1 MNGASPPSSSTAS
14 TGGRLRL
21 VARQLLDVL
30 KRVPIQPIRAEHALS
45 EPPQALGTLCIAQRG
60 DLGGRGG
67 AQNRM
72 FHDPWVAPERDE
84 NRIGERMLGVVR
96 RVALVTCQSAH
107 VPDVRPVATPR
118 EKQLTLLAAVL
129 GSSVVFLDATVTS
142 VALPAIR
149 GDLGGGL
156 AGQQWVTN
164 AYLLA
169 LSSLL
174 LIGGSLGDVLG
185 QKRVFL
191 VGVAGFGLT
200 SALCAVASSIPELC
214 VFRSMQGVCAALVTP
229 TALAVI
235 IHVFAEDERARAI
248 GTWTALSSI
257 VGVIGPFIG
266 GLLIAAGSWRLIFL
280 LNAPLVLV
288 TVTIARGVPESA
300 NAGIGGRL
308 DFPGALLAALAL
320 SGVVFAVTEEPARG
334 WSTLVIGSL
343 AAGILGATAFVA
355 HEARARAP
363 MLPLNLFRERNF
375 TIGNLATLTAYLG
388 LGGVIFL
395 LPVFL
400 QEVSGYSPVQAGL
413 ALLPVTSLMI
423 VLSRRFGA
431 LADRIGSRV
440 LISLGALVAG
450 CGLLLLARVDQR
462 ADYVSEIL
470 PALLVF
476 GLGLAM
482 LVAPLTSTVLGA
494 VEEDHAGVAAAVNTT
509 LSRIAQ
515 LFAVAVLGAVVSL
528 AFASR
533 VDATLRQ
540 SATDPAGRQAI
551 SLAKR
556 QPLGAASLE
565 GVRPGE
571 RLLLRAA
578 FDDAAV
584 HAFRVADTIAAILVA
599 SGGLIAFAGI
609 RNPRRSVAAELCP
622 AGALCGASQEL
633 VHARHDRRSDRGFV
647 DHTVEIPSPEVAP

>member
-1 MNGASPPSSSTAS
+1 MIDIPP
-14 TGGRLRL
+14 
-21 VARQLLDVL
+21 
-30 KRVPIQPIRAEHALS
+30 I
-45 EPPQALGTLCIAQRG
+45 
-60 DLGGRGG
+60 
-67 AQNRM
+67 
-72 FHDPWVAPERDE
+72 
-84 NRIGERMLGVVR
+84 
-96 RVALVTCQSAH
+96 
-107 VPDVRPVATPR
+107 ATPR

-129 GSSVVFLDATVTS
+129 GTSVVFLDATVTS

-164 AYLLA
+164 AYLLTLA
-169 LSSLL
+169 SLL
-174 LIGGSLGDVLG
+174 LMGGSLGDVLG

-191 VGVAGFGLT
+191 VGVAGFGIT

-214 VFRSMQGVCAALVTP
+214 VFRAMQGMSAALVTP
-229 TALAVI
+229 TALGLIV
-235 IHVFAEDERARAI
+235 HVFPEDERARAI

-266 GLLIAAGSWRLIFL
+266 GVLIAAGSWRLIFL

-288 TVTIARGVPESA
+288 TVTLIARGVPQDASA
-300 NAGIGGRL
+300 GSAGRL

-320 SGVVFAVTEEPARG
+320 SGSVFAVTEEPAHG
-334 WSTLVIGSL
+334 WSTLVIDSL
-343 AAGILGATAFVA
+343 AAGILGAMAFIA
-355 HEARARAP
+355 HEAQARAP
-363 MLPLNLFRERNF
+363 MLPLSLFRERNF
-375 TIGNLATLTAYLG
+375 TIGNLTTLTAYLG

-440 LISLGALVAG
+440 LIGVGALVAS
-450 CGLLLLARVDQR
+450 CGLLLLVRIDQR
-462 ADYVSEIL
+462 ADYLSEVL
-470 PALLVF
+470 PALLMF

-482 LVAPLTSTVLGA
+482 LVAPLTATVLGA

-509 LSRIAQ
+509 LSRVAQ

-533 VDATLRQ
+533 VDATLRPNALGPG
-540 SATDPAGRQAI
+540 SRAAIGR
-551 SLAKR
+551 AKR
-556 QPLGAASLE
+556 QPLGSPSLV
-565 GVRPGE
+565 GVPAGE
-571 RLLLRAA
+571 RVLLRATFENA
-578 FDDAAV
+578 SV
-584 HAFRVADTIAAILVA
+584 HAFRVADAIAAVLVA
-599 SGGLIAFAGI
+599 SGGLIALAGI
-609 RNPRRSVAAELCP
+609 RNPRRRVAAELCP

-633 VHARHDRRSDRGFV
+633 LSSGQ
-647 DHTVEIPSPEVAP
+647 S

>member
-1 MNGASPPSSSTAS
+1 MI
-14 TGGRLRL
+14 
-21 VARQLLDVL
+21 D
-30 KRVPIQPIRAEHALS
+30 IRA
-45 EPPQALGTLCIAQRG
+45 IA
-60 DLGGRGG
+60 
-67 AQNRM
+67 
-72 FHDPWVAPERDE
+72 
-84 NRIGERMLGVVR
+84 
-96 RVALVTCQSAH
+96 TS
-107 VPDVRPVATPR
+107 R

-129 GSSVVFLDATVTS
+129 GTSVVFLDATVTS

-169 LSSLL
+169 LGSLL

-200 SALCAVASSIPELC
+200 STLCAVASSIPELC

-229 TALAVI
+229 SALAVI
-235 IHVFAEDERARAI
+235 IHVFPEDERARAI

-257 VGVIGPFIG
+257 VGVIGPFVG
-266 GLLIAAGSWRLIFL
+266 GVLIAAGSWRLIFL

-288 TVTIARGVPESA
+288 TVTLIARGVPPSA
-300 NAGIGGRL
+300 SAGIGGRL
-308 DFPGALLAALAL
+308 DFLGAILAAVAL
-320 SGVVFAVTEEPARG
+320 SGSVFAVTEEPARG

-343 AAGILGATAFVA
+343 AVGVLGAMAFIV

-363 MLPLNLFRERNF
+363 MLPLSLFRERNF
-375 TIGNLATLTAYLG
+375 AIGNVATLTAYLG

-440 LISLGALVAG
+440 LISLGALVAA
-450 CGLLLLARVDQR
+450 CGLLLLVRVDQR
-462 ADYVSEIL
+462 AEYVSQVL

-482 LVAPLTSTVLGA
+482 LVAPLTATVLGA
-494 VEEDHAGVAAAVNTT
+494 VEEDHAGIAAAVNTT
-509 LSRIAQ
+509 LSRVAQ
-515 LFAVAVLGAVVSL
+515 LFAVAVLGAVVSIV
-528 AFASR
+528 FAGR

-540 SATDPAGRQAI
+540 TALSPGGRAAI
-551 SLAKR
+551 NHAKR
-556 QPLGAASLE
+556 QPLGSPSLT
-565 GVRPGE
+565 GVPPGE
-571 RLLLRAA
+571 RVLLRAT
-578 FDDAAV
+578 FEDSSV
-584 HAFRVADTIAAILVA
+584 HAFRVADTIAAVLVA
-599 SGGLIAFAGI
+599 CGGLIALAGI
-609 RNPRRSVAAELCP
+609 RNPRRRVAAELCP

-633 VHARHDRRSDRGFV
+633 IS
-647 DHTVEIPSPEVAP
+647 T

>member
-1 MNGASPPSSSTAS
+1 VTVKWPAEVSGA
-14 TGGRLRL
+14 L
-21 VARQLLDVL
+21 
-30 KRVPIQPIRAEHALS
+30 
-45 EPPQALGTLCIAQRG
+45 
-60 DLGGRGG
+60 
-67 AQNRM
+67 
-72 FHDPWVAPERDE
+72 
-84 NRIGERMLGVVR
+84 
-96 RVALVTCQSAH
+96 TCQSAH
-107 VPDVRPVATPR
+107 VPDVRPVATSR

-129 GSSVVFLDATVTS
+129 GTSVVFLDATVTS

-156 AGQQWVTN
+156 VGQQWVTN

-169 LSSLL
+169 LGSLL

-191 VGVAGFGLT
+191 VGVGGFGLA

-229 TALAVI
+229 SSLAVI
-235 IHVFAEDERARAI
+235 VHVFPEDERATAI

-257 VGVIGPFIG
+257 VGVIGPFVG
-266 GLLIAAGSWRLIFL
+266 GVLIAAGSWRLIFV

-288 TVTIARGVPESA
+288 TVTLIARGVPGG
-300 NAGIGGRL
+300 AGAGGRL
-308 DFPGALLAALAL
+308 DFLGALLAALAL
-320 SGVVFAVTEEPARG
+320 SGSVFAVTEEPTRG

-343 AAGILGATAFVA
+343 AVGILGAMVFIA

-363 MLPLNLFRERNF
+363 MLPLSLFRERNF
-375 TIGNLATLTAYLG
+375 TIGNVATLTAYLG

-400 QEVSGYSPVQAGL
+400 QEVGGYSPIQAGL

-431 LADRIGSRV
+431 LADRIGPWV

-450 CGLLLLARVDQR
+450 CGLLLLVRVDQR
-462 ADYVSEIL
+462 ADYISEVL

-482 LVAPLTSTVLGA
+482 LVAPLTATVLGA

-509 LSRIAQ
+509 LSRVAQ
-515 LFAVAVLGAVVSL
+515 LFAVAVLGAIVSI

-540 SATDPAGRQAI
+540 TALDPAGRAAI
-551 SLAKR
+551 TRAKR
-556 QPLGAASLE
+556 QPLGSPSLI
-565 GVRPGE
+565 GVPPGE
-571 RLLLRAA
+571 RILLGAT
-578 FDDAAV
+578 FEDASV
-584 HAFRVADTIAAILVA
+584 HAFRVADTIAALLVA
-599 SGGLIAFAGI
+599 SGGLIALAGI
-609 RNPRRSVAAELCP
+609 RNPRRRVAAELCP
-622 AGALCGASQEL
+622 AGALC
-633 VHARHDRRSDRGFV
+633 
-647 DHTVEIPSPEVAP
+647 

>member
-1 MNGASPPSSSTAS
+1 
-14 TGGRLRL
+14 
-21 VARQLLDVL
+21 
-30 KRVPIQPIRAEHALS
+30 
-45 EPPQALGTLCIAQRG
+45 
-60 DLGGRGG
+60 
-67 AQNRM
+67 
-72 FHDPWVAPERDE
+72 
-84 NRIGERMLGVVR
+84 
-96 RVALVTCQSAH
+96 
-107 VPDVRPVATPR
+107 VATPR

-129 GSSVVFLDATVTS
+129 GTSVVFLDATVTS

-169 LSSLL
+169 LASLL
-174 LIGGSLGDVLG
+174 LVGGSLGDVLG

-191 VGVAGFGLT
+191 VGVAGFGLA
-200 SALCAVASSIPELC
+200 SALCAVASSIAELC

-235 IHVFAEDERARAI
+235 IHVFPEEERARAI

-266 GLLIAAGSWRLIFL
+266 GVLIAAGSWRLIFV

-288 TVTIARGVPESA
+288 TVTLIARGMPGNAS
-300 NAGIGGRL
+300 AGIGGRL
-308 DFPGALLAALAL
+308 DFLGAFLAAVAL
-320 SGVVFAVTEEPARG
+320 SGSVFAVTEQPVRG
-334 WSTLVIGSL
+334 WSVLVVGSL
-343 AAGILGATAFVA
+343 AAGALGAMAFVA

-363 MLPLNLFRERNF
+363 MLPLGLFRERNF
-375 TIGNLATLTAYLG
+375 TMGNLTTFTSYLG

-413 ALLPVTSLMI
+413 ALLPVTSLTI
-423 VLSRRFGA
+423 LLSRRFGA

-450 CGLLLLARVDQR
+450 GGLLLLARVDQH
-462 ADYVSEIL
+462 ADYLSEVL

-482 LVAPLTSTVLGA
+482 LVAPLTATVLGA
-494 VEEDHAGVAAAVNTT
+494 VREDHAGVAAAVNTT
-509 LSRIAQ
+509 LSRVAQ

-528 AFASR
+528 AFTGR
-533 VDATLRQ
+533 VDATLGR
-540 SATDPAGRQAI
+540 SAIDPAGRAAI
-551 SLAKR
+551 SRAKQ
-556 QPLGAASLE
+556 QPLDAPSLE
-565 GVRPGE
+565 GVRPSE
-571 RLLLRAA
+571 RVLLRAA
-578 FDDAAV
+578 FDDASV
-584 HAFRVADTIAAILVA
+584 HAFRIADTIAAILVA
-599 SGGLIAFAGI
+599 GGGLIALAGI
-609 RNPRRSVAAELCP
+609 RNPRRTVAAELCP

-633 VHARHDRRSDRGFV
+633 ASAIA
-647 DHTVEIPSPEVAP
+647 E

>member
-1 MNGASPPSSSTAS
+1 LIDN
-14 TGGRLRL
+14 
-21 VARQLLDVL
+21 
-30 KRVPIQPIRAEHALS
+30 QPI
-45 EPPQALGTLCIAQRG
+45 
-60 DLGGRGG
+60 
-67 AQNRM
+67 
-72 FHDPWVAPERDE
+72 
-84 NRIGERMLGVVR
+84 
-96 RVALVTCQSAH
+96 
-107 VPDVRPVATPR
+107 ATPR

-129 GSSVVFLDATVTS
+129 GTSVVFLDATVTS

-149 GDLGGGL
+149 DDLGGGL

-169 LSSLL
+169 LGSLL

-214 VFRSMQGVCAALVTP
+214 VFRALEGVCAALVTP

-235 IHVFAEDERARAI
+235 VHVFPEDERARAI

-266 GLLIAAGSWRLIFL
+266 GVLIAAGSWRLIFL

-288 TVTIARGVPESA
+288 TVTLIARGVPADASA
-300 NAGIGGRL
+300 SSAGRL
-308 DFPGALLAALAL
+308 DFPGALLAAIAL
-320 SGVVFAVTEEPARG
+320 SGSVFAVTEEPAHG

-343 AAGILGATAFVA
+343 GVGILGAMAFIA

-363 MLPLNLFRERNF
+363 MLPLSLFRERNF

-400 QEVSGYSPVQAGL
+400 QEVGGYSPVEAGL

-440 LISLGALVAG
+440 PIGVGALVAAG
-450 CGLLLLARVDQR
+450 GLLLLVRVDQR
-462 ADYVSEIL
+462 ADYISEVL

-482 LVAPLTSTVLGA
+482 LVAPLTATVLGA
-494 VEEDHAGVAAAVNTT
+494 VQEDHAGVAAAVNTT
-509 LSRIAQ
+509 LSRVAQ

-533 VDATLRQ
+533 VDATLRRT
-540 SATDPAGRQAI
+540 ALGPAGRAAI
-551 SLAKR
+551 SHAKR
-556 QPLGAASLE
+556 QPLGSPSLNE
-565 GVRPGE
+565 VPPGE
-571 RLLLRAA
+571 RTLLRATFENA
-578 FDDAAV
+578 SV
-584 HAFRVADTIAAILVA
+584 HAFRVADTIAAVLVA
-599 SGGLIAFAGI
+599 GGGLIALAGI
-609 RNPRRSVAAELCP
+609 RNPRRRVAAELCP

-633 VHARHDRRSDRGFV
+633 VS
-647 DHTVEIPSPEVAP
+647 TT

>member
-1 MNGASPPSSSTAS
+1 M
-14 TGGRLRL
+14 
-21 VARQLLDVL
+21 D
-30 KRVPIQPIRAEHALS
+30 I
-45 EPPQALGTLCIAQRG
+45 
-60 DLGGRGG
+60 
-67 AQNRM
+67 
-72 FHDPWVAPERDE
+72 
-84 NRIGERMLGVVR
+84 
-96 RVALVTCQSAH
+96 
-107 VPDVRPVATPR
+107 RPVATSR

-129 GSSVVFLDATVTS
+129 GTSVVFLDASVTG

-200 SALCAVASSIPELC
+200 SALCAIASSIPELC
-214 VFRSMQGVCAALVTP
+214 AFRAMQGVCAALVTP

-235 IHVFAEDERARAI
+235 IHVFPEDERARAI
-248 GTWTALSSI
+248 GTWTALSSV
-257 VGVIGPFIG
+257 VGVIGPFVG
-266 GLLIAAGSWRLIFL
+266 GVLIAAGSWRLIFL

-288 TVTIARGVPESA
+288 TVTLIARGIPGDASA
-300 NAGIGGRL
+300 SSARRL
-308 DFPGALLAALAL
+308 DLPGALLAAIAL
-320 SGVVFAVTEEPARG
+320 SGSVFAVTEEPARG
-334 WSTLVIGSL
+334 WSALVVGSL
-343 AAGILGATAFVA
+343 AVGILGAIAFIA
-355 HEARARAP
+355 REARAPAP
-363 MLPLNLFRERNF
+363 MLPLSLFRERNF

-413 ALLPVTSLMI
+413 ALLPVTSLLI

-431 LADRIGSRV
+431 LADRIGSR
-440 LISLGALVAG
+440 LPIGLGALVAAG
-450 CGLLLLARVDQR
+450 GLLLLARVDRR
-462 ADYVSEIL
+462 ADYLSEIL

-482 LVAPLTSTVLGA
+482 LVAPLTATVLGA

-509 LSRIAQ
+509 LSRVAQ

-528 AFASR
+528 AFASH
-533 VDATLRQ
+533 VDATL
-540 SATDPAGRQAI
+540 GRTALAPDSRAAI
-551 SLAKR
+551 SRAKR
-556 QPLGAASLE
+556 APLGSPSLI
-565 GVRPGE
+565 GVPPGE
-571 RLLLRAA
+571 RVLLRAT
-578 FDDAAV
+578 FEDASV
-584 HAFRVADTIAAILVA
+584 HAFRIADTIAAVLVA
-599 SGGLIAFAGI
+599 GGGLIALAGI
-609 RNPRRSVAAELCP
+609 RNPRRRVAAELCP

-633 VHARHDRRSDRGFV
+633 VSAVRSPRLPRGGL
-647 DHTVEIPSPEVAP
+647 AA

>member
-1 MNGASPPSSSTAS
+1 M
-14 TGGRLRL
+14 
-21 VARQLLDVL
+21 
-30 KRVPIQPIRAEHALS
+30 
-45 EPPQALGTLCIAQRG
+45 
-60 DLGGRGG
+60 LGGRG
-67 AQNRM
+67 
-72 FHDPWVAPERDE
+72 
-84 NRIGERMLGVVR
+84 
-96 RVALVTCQSAH
+96 VALATCQCAR
-107 VPDVRPVATPR
+107 VPGIRRVATPR

-129 GSSVVFLDATVTS
+129 GTSVVFLDATVTS

-156 AGQQWVTN
+156 SGQQWVTN
-164 AYLLA
+164 AYLLT

-214 VFRSMQGVCAALVTP
+214 VFRSMQGVFAALVTP

-235 IHVFAEDERARAI
+235 IHVFPEDERAKAI

-257 VGVIGPFIG
+257 IGVIGPFVG
-266 GLLIAAGSWRLIFL
+266 GVLIAAGSWRLIFL

-288 TVTIARGVPESA
+288 TVTLIARGVPASA
-300 NAGIGGRL
+300 SAGTAGRL

-320 SGVVFAVTEEPARG
+320 SGSVFAVTEEPVRG

-343 AAGILGATAFVA
+343 AAGVLGAIAFVA
-355 HEARARAP
+355 REARAQTP
-363 MLPLNLFRERNF
+363 MLPLSLFRVRNF
-375 TIGNLATLTAYLG
+375 TIGNVATLTAYLG

-395 LPVFL
+395 LPVYL

-462 ADYVSEIL
+462 ADYLSEVL

-482 LVAPLTSTVLGA
+482 LVAPLTATVLGA

-509 LSRIAQ
+509 LSRVAQ

-528 AFASR
+528 TFAGR
-533 VDATLRQ
+533 VDATLRRT
-540 SATDPAGRQAI
+540 ALGPGARAAI
-551 SLAKR
+551 SRAKR
-556 QPLGAASLE
+556 QPLGSPGLV
-565 GVRPGE
+565 GVPPGE
-571 RLLLRAA
+571 RVLLRAT
-578 FDDAAV
+578 FEDASV
-584 HAFRVADTIAAILVA
+584 HAFRVADTIAAMLVA
-599 SGGLIAFAGI
+599 SGGLIALAGI
-609 RNPRRSVAAELCP
+609 RNPRRRVAAELCP

-633 VHARHDRRSDRGFV
+633 VGAGQS
-647 DHTVEIPSPEVAP
+647 PSRA

>member
-1 MNGASPPSSSTAS
+1 M
-14 TGGRLRL
+14 
-21 VARQLLDVL
+21 
-30 KRVPIQPIRAEHALS
+30 
-45 EPPQALGTLCIAQRG
+45 RG
-60 DLGGRGG
+60 
-67 AQNRM
+67 
-72 FHDPWVAPERDE
+72 
-84 NRIGERMLGVVR
+84 
-96 RVALVTCQSAH
+96 
-107 VPDVRPVATPR
+107 VATPR

-129 GSSVVFLDATVTS
+129 GTSVVFLDATVAS

-149 GDLGGGL
+149 ADLGGGL

-164 AYLLA
+164 AYLLT
-169 LSSLL
+169 LGSLL

-191 VGVAGFGLT
+191 VGVAGFGLA
-200 SALCAVASSIPELC
+200 SALCALASSIPELC

-229 TALAVI
+229 TALALI
-235 IHVFAEDERARAI
+235 IHVFPEDERAKAI

-266 GLLIAAGSWRLIFL
+266 GVLIAAGSWRLIFV

-288 TVTIARGVPESA
+288 TLVLIVRGVPASA
-300 NAGIGGRL
+300 SAPTGGRL
-308 DFPGALLAALAL
+308 DFPGAFLAALAL
-320 SGVVFAVTEEPARG
+320 SGSVFAVTEEPARG
-334 WSTLVIGSL
+334 WSALVVGSL
-343 AAGILGATAFVA
+343 AIGVLGAIAFVA

-363 MLPLNLFRERNF
+363 MLPLSLFRERNF
-375 TIGNLATLTAYLG
+375 TAGNLATLTSYLG

-423 VLSRRFGA
+423 LFSRRFGA

-440 LISLGALVAG
+440 PISLGALVAAG
-450 CGLLLLARVDQR
+450 GLLLLARVDQR
-462 ADYVSEIL
+462 ADYLSEVL

-482 LVAPLTSTVLGA
+482 LVAPLTATVLGA

-509 LSRIAQ
+509 LSRVAQ

-533 VDATLRQ
+533 VDATLRR
-540 SATDPAGRQAI
+540 SALDPAGHAAI
-551 SLAKR
+551 SAAKR
-556 QPLGAASLE
+556 QPLGSPRLV
-565 GVRPGE
+565 GVPPGE
-571 RLLLRAA
+571 RVLLRAT
-578 FDDAAV
+578 FEDASV
-584 HAFRVADTIAAILVA
+584 HAFRVADTIAAVLVA
-599 SGGLIAFAGI
+599 GGGLIALAGI
-609 RNPRRSVAAELCP
+609 RNPRRKVAAELCP

-633 VHARHDRRSDRGFV
+633 VHARQDRARADGPSRELLQRSQ
-647 DHTVEIPSPEVAP
+647 S

>member
-1 MNGASPPSSSTAS
+1 M
-14 TGGRLRL
+14 
-21 VARQLLDVL
+21 
-30 KRVPIQPIRAEHALS
+30 
-45 EPPQALGTLCIAQRG
+45 
-60 DLGGRGG
+60 
-67 AQNRM
+67 
-72 FHDPWVAPERDE
+72 
-84 NRIGERMLGVVR
+84 
-96 RVALVTCQSAH
+96 VTQ
-107 VPDVRPVATPR
+107 R

-129 GSSVVFLDATVTS
+129 GTSVVFLDATVTS

-169 LSSLL
+169 LGSLL
-174 LIGGSLGDVLG
+174 LIGGSLGDVFG

-191 VGVAGFGLT
+191 VGVAGFGVT
-200 SALCAVASSIPELC
+200 SALCAVATSIPELC

-229 TALAVI
+229 TALALI
-235 IHVFAEDERARAI
+235 IHVFPEDERARAI
-248 GTWTALSSI
+248 GTWTAASSI

-266 GLLIAAGSWRLIFL
+266 GVLIAAGSWRLIFL

-288 TVTIARGVPESA
+288 TVTLTARGVPPGESA
-300 NAGIGGRL
+300 GSAERL
-308 DFPGALLAALAL
+308 DFPGAFLAAVTL
-320 SGVVFAVTEEPARG
+320 SGLVFAVTEEPARG

-343 AAGILGATAFVA
+343 AVGILGGIAFVGR
-355 HEARARAP
+355 EARTRAP
-363 MLPLNLFRERNF
+363 MLPLSLFRERNF

-413 ALLPVTSLMI
+413 ALLPVTLLMI
-423 VLSRRFGA
+423 TLSRRFGA
-431 LADRIGSRV
+431 LADRVGSRV
-440 LISLGALVAG
+440 LISVGALVAG

-462 ADYVSEIL
+462 ADYVAEVL

-482 LVAPLTSTVLGA
+482 LVAPLTATVLGA

-509 LSRIAQ
+509 LSRVAQ

-528 AFASR
+528 AFAGR
-533 VDATLRQ
+533 VDATLRR
-540 SATDPAGRQAI
+540 TAI
-551 SLAKR
+551 GPGSRAAINRAKR
-556 QPLGAASLE
+556 QPLGSPSLV
-565 GVRPGE
+565 GAPPGE
-571 RLLLRAA
+571 RALLRAT
-578 FDDAAV
+578 FEDASV
-584 HAFRVADTIAAILVA
+584 HAFRVADTIAAVLVA

-633 VHARHDRRSDRGFV
+633 VHARQDRRSDRSFV
-647 DHTVEIPSPEVAP
+647 DHAVEIPSPEVAP

>member
-1 MNGASPPSSSTAS
+1 MGVRARAPSLIPGREASGA
-14 TGGRLRL
+14 R
-21 VARQLLDVL
+21 DV
-30 KRVPIQPIRAEHALS
+30 Q
-45 EPPQALGTLCIAQRG
+45 
-60 DLGGRGG
+60 
-67 AQNRM
+67 
-72 FHDPWVAPERDE
+72 F
-84 NRIGERMLGVVR
+84 
-96 RVALVTCQSAH
+96 AH
-107 VPDVRPVATPR
+107 VPGIRPVATQR

-129 GSSVVFLDATVTS
+129 GTSVVFLDATVTG

-164 AYLLA
+164 AYLLTLA
-169 LSSLL
+169 SLL
-174 LIGGSLGDVLG
+174 LIGGSLGDILG

-214 VFRSMQGVCAALVTP
+214 VFRSMQGACAALVTP

-235 IHVFAEDERARAI
+235 IHVFPEDERARAI

-257 VGVIGPFIG
+257 VGVIGPFVG
-266 GLLIAAGSWRLIFL
+266 GVLIAAGSWRLIFL

-288 TVTIARGVPESA
+288 TVTLIARGIPGGVRTSA
-300 NAGIGGRL
+300 GATGRL

-320 SGVVFAVTEEPARG
+320 SGSVFAVTEEPAHG
-334 WSTLVIGSL
+334 LSTLVAGSL
-343 AAGILGATAFVA
+343 AAGILGATGFVVR
-355 HEARARAP
+355 EARARAP
-363 MLPLNLFRERNF
+363 MLPLSLFRERNF
-375 TIGNLATLTAYLG
+375 TIGNMATLTAYLG

-400 QEVSGYSPVQAGL
+400 QEVSGYSPIQAGL
-413 ALLPVTSLMI
+413 ALLPVTSLTI
-423 VLSRRFGA
+423 LLSRRFGA

-462 ADYVSEIL
+462 ADYISEIL

-482 LVAPLTSTVLGA
+482 LVAPLTATVLGA
-494 VEEDHAGVAAAVNTT
+494 VEEDHAGVAAAVNTS
-509 LSRIAQ
+509 LSRVAQ

-533 VDATLRQ
+533 VDATLRR
-540 SATDPAGRQAI
+540 STLDPAGRSSI
-551 SLAKR
+551 SRAKR
-556 QPLGAASLE
+556 QPLAEASLV

-571 RLLLRAA
+571 RVLLRTT
-578 FDDAAV
+578 FDDASV
-584 HAFRVADTIAAILVA
+584 HAFRVADAIAAIFVM

-633 VHARHDRRSDRGFV
+633 VHARQA
-647 DHTVEIPSPEVAP
+647 VA

>member
-1 MNGASPPSSSTAS
+1 MHRGS
-14 TGGRLRL
+14 
-21 VARQLLDVL
+21 
-30 KRVPIQPIRAEHALS
+30 IRSL
-45 EPPQALGTLCIAQRG
+45 I
-60 DLGGRGG
+60 D
-67 AQNRM
+67 
-72 FHDPWVAPERDE
+72 
-84 NRIGERMLGVVR
+84 I
-96 RVALVTCQSAH
+96 
-107 VPDVRPVATPR
+107 RPMATPR

-129 GSSVVFLDATVTS
+129 GTSVVFLDATVTS

-164 AYLLA
+164 AYPLTLG
-169 LSSLL
+169 SLL
-174 LIGGSLGDVLG
+174 LIGGSLGDVFG

-229 TALAVI
+229 SSLAVI
-235 IHVFAEDERARAI
+235 VHVFPEDERARAI

-266 GLLIAAGSWRLIFL
+266 GVLIAAGSWRLIFV

-288 TVTIARGVPESA
+288 TVTLIARGVPASA
-300 NAGIGGRL
+300 SAGTGGRL
-308 DFPGALLAALAL
+308 DLPGALLAALAL
-320 SGVVFAVTEEPARG
+320 SGSVFAVTEEPARG
-334 WSTLVIGSL
+334 WSTLVIGSP
-343 AAGILGATAFVA
+343 AVGILGAMAFIA

-363 MLPLNLFRERNF
+363 MLPLSLFRERNF
-375 TIGNLATLTAYLG
+375 TIGNMATFTASLG

-440 LISLGALVAG
+440 LISLGALVAA
-450 CGLLLLARVDQR
+450 CGLLLLVRVDQR
-462 ADYVSEIL
+462 ADYLSEVL

-482 LVAPLTSTVLGA
+482 LVAPLTATVLGA
-494 VEEDHAGVAAAVNTT
+494 VEEDHAGIAAAVNTT
-509 LSRIAQ
+509 LSRVAQ

-528 AFASR
+528 AFAGR
-533 VDATLRQ
+533 VDATLQRTTLGPG
-540 SATDPAGRQAI
+540 SRATIIR
-551 SLAKR
+551 AKR
-556 QPLGAASLE
+556 QPLGPPSLV
-565 GVRPGE
+565 GVPPGE
-571 RLLLRAA
+571 RVLLRATFEEA
-578 FDDAAV
+578 SV
-584 HAFRVADTIAAILVA
+584 HAFRVADTIAAVLVA
-599 SGGLIAFAGI
+599 SGGLIALAGI
-609 RNPRRSVAAELCP
+609 RNPRRKVAAELCP
-622 AGALCGASQEL
+622 AGALCGA
-633 VHARHDRRSDRGFV
+633 RRERVCTRPQGV
-647 DHTVEIPSPEVAP
+647 WGV

>member
-1 MNGASPPSSSTAS
+1 MI
-14 TGGRLRL
+14 
-21 VARQLLDVL
+21 D
-30 KRVPIQPIRAEHALS
+30 IRA
-45 EPPQALGTLCIAQRG
+45 IA
-60 DLGGRGG
+60 
-67 AQNRM
+67 
-72 FHDPWVAPERDE
+72 
-84 NRIGERMLGVVR
+84 
-96 RVALVTCQSAH
+96 TS
-107 VPDVRPVATPR
+107 R

-129 GSSVVFLDATVTS
+129 GTSVVFLDATVTS

-169 LSSLL
+169 LGSLL

-200 SALCAVASSIPELC
+200 STLCAVASSIPELC

-229 TALAVI
+229 SALAVI
-235 IHVFAEDERARAI
+235 IHVFPEDERARAI

-257 VGVIGPFIG
+257 VGVIGPFVG
-266 GLLIAAGSWRLIFL
+266 GVLIAAGSWRLIFL

-288 TVTIARGVPESA
+288 TVTLIARGVPPSA
-300 NAGIGGRL
+300 SAGIGGRL
-308 DFPGALLAALAL
+308 DFLGAILAAVAL
-320 SGVVFAVTEEPARG
+320 SGSVFAVTEEPARG

-343 AAGILGATAFVA
+343 AVGVLGAMAFIV

-363 MLPLNLFRERNF
+363 MLPLSLFRERNF
-375 TIGNLATLTAYLG
+375 AIGNVATLTAYLG

-440 LISLGALVAG
+440 LISLGALVAA
-450 CGLLLLARVDQR
+450 CGLLLLVRVDQR
-462 ADYVSEIL
+462 ADYVSEVL

-482 LVAPLTSTVLGA
+482 LVAPLTATVLGA
-494 VEEDHAGVAAAVNTT
+494 VEEDHAGIAAAVNTT
-509 LSRIAQ
+509 LSRVAQ
-515 LFAVAVLGAVVSL
+515 LFAVAVLGAVVSII
-528 AFASR
+528 FASR
-533 VDATLRQ
+533 VDATLRRTTL
-540 SATDPAGRQAI
+540 SPGGRSAI
-551 SLAKR
+551 SHAKR
-556 QPLGAASLE
+556 QPLGSPSLT
-565 GVRPGE
+565 GVPPGE
-571 RLLLRAA
+571 RVLLRAT
-578 FDDAAV
+578 FEDSSV
-584 HAFRVADTIAAILVA
+584 HAFRVADTIAAVLVA
-599 SGGLIAFAGI
+599 GGGLIALAGI
-609 RNPRRSVAAELCP
+609 RNPRRRVAAELCP

-633 VHARHDRRSDRGFV
+633 IS
-647 DHTVEIPSPEVAP
+647 T

>member
-1 MNGASPPSSSTAS
+1 MIDI
-14 TGGRLRL
+14 R
-21 VARQLLDVL
+21 
-30 KRVPIQPIRAEHALS
+30 PI
-45 EPPQALGTLCIAQRG
+45 
-60 DLGGRGG
+60 
-67 AQNRM
+67 
-72 FHDPWVAPERDE
+72 
-84 NRIGERMLGVVR
+84 
-96 RVALVTCQSAH
+96 
-107 VPDVRPVATPR
+107 ATSR

-129 GSSVVFLDATVTS
+129 GTSVVFLDATVTS

-169 LSSLL
+169 LGSLL
-174 LIGGSLGDVLG
+174 LIGGSLGDVFG

-235 IHVFAEDERARAI
+235 VHVFPEDERARAI

-266 GLLIAAGSWRLIFL
+266 GVLIAAGSWRLIFL

-288 TVTIARGVPESA
+288 TVTLIARGVPPSA
-300 NAGIGGRL
+300 SAGTGGRL
-308 DFPGALLAALAL
+308 DFLGALLAAVAL
-320 SGVVFAVTEEPARG
+320 SGSVFAVTEEPARG
-334 WSTLVIGSL
+334 WSTPVIGSL
-343 AAGILGATAFVA
+343 AVGILGAMAFIA

-363 MLPLNLFRERNF
+363 MLPLSLFRERNF
-375 TIGNLATLTAYLG
+375 TIGNVATLTAYLG

-423 VLSRRFGA
+423 VFSRRFGA

-450 CGLLLLARVDQR
+450 CGLLLLVRIDQR
-462 ADYVSEIL
+462 ADYVSEVL

-482 LVAPLTSTVLGA
+482 LVAPLTATVLGA

-509 LSRIAQ
+509 LSRVAQ
-515 LFAVAVLGAVVSL
+515 LFAVAVLGAVVSIT
-528 AFASR
+528 FASR
-533 VDATLRQ
+533 VDATLRRT
-540 SATDPAGRQAI
+540 AIDPGSRAAI
-551 SLAKR
+551 SRAKR
-556 QPLGAASLE
+556 QPLGSPSLI
-565 GVRPGE
+565 GVPPGE
-571 RLLLRAA
+571 RVLLRAT
-578 FDDAAV
+578 FEDASV
-584 HAFRVADTIAAILVA
+584 HAFRVADVIAAVLVA
-599 SGGLIAFAGI
+599 SGGLIALAGI
-609 RNPRRSVAAELCP
+609 RNPRRRVAAELCP

-633 VHARHDRRSDRGFV
+633 LS
-647 DHTVEIPSPEVAP
+647 TT